1 LLFDAVGCC
10 IFIFNVNTLKYSV
23 LFFILCLLQQII
35 TQDLSKDPASN
46 SSPGEM
52 HVSLCY
58 HPTADRF
65 TVTILQA
72 RNIKVEYIF
81 SLTHNKKGYA
91 SFEREPIAKFLVI
104 SFQAPN
110 TATPDSYVR
119 LTLFNQTRA
128 VKTKRTGKCKI

>member
-1 LLFDAVGCC
+1 M
-10 IFIFNVNTLKYSV
+10 
-23 LFFILCLLQQII
+23 QQII

-81 SLTHNKKGYA
+81 SLTHKKKVMRVSSGSQSL
-91 SFEREPIAKFLVI
+91 SFLSF

-128 VKTKRTGKCKI
+128 VKTKRTG